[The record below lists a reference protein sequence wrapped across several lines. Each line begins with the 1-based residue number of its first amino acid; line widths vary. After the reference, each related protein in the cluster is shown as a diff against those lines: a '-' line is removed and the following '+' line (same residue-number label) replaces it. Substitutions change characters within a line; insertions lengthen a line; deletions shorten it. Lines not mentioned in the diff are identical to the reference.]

1 MGGAMNATRSMW
13 WTAFVAGMASY
24 IDAAA
29 IVTSGTA
36 VVMLSDSMGLSAG
49 QIGAASAS
57 LTTAIAIGSLAGGRL
72 GDRFGRRSV
81 FLATMAVILVGAL
94 TVIVAPSFSV
104 LISGLVL
111 IGLGAGADLPVSLAT
126 IAEAAKAGQRGSLV
140 TFSHLLWKLGTIASL
155 ALGAVFGDS
164 GRSGAQIMYAH
175 IGVVTLLTLLAR
187 IGLPESD
194 RWKEARLGAA
204 ADASGA
210 ASKGSLRELTK
221 RPYALSFAALII
233 FYALMNL
240 GSNTNG
246 QFGAYMFVKVAGSS
260 VSYFST
266 VKLVATAVGFF
277 LVFVLMKVVD
287 GPNRMKWFVFGAL
300 CSVAGSAIPAIVGPT
315 TFTLSVM
322 LVLWAIGTVFASE
335 AMMKLWTQESFPTLL
350 RSTAQGAIIAAA
362 RGLAAAFALL
372 TPTILLAGPRA
383 LFAFLAVVVVVATS
397 TAYFTFRNRTTTEL
411 DKDETAQRVSAT
423 DDERIH

>member
-1 MGGAMNATRSMW
+1 
-13 WTAFVAGMASY
+13 MASY

-36 VVMLSDSMGLSAG
+36 VVMLSDSMGLSPG

-57 LTTAIAIGSLAGGRL
+57 LTVCIAIGSVTGGRL

-81 FLATMAVILVGAL
+81 FLATMALILVGAL
-94 TVIVAPSFSV
+94 VVISASSFSY
-104 LISGLVL
+104 LIVGLVL

-140 TFSHLLWKLGTIASL
+140 TSSHLLWKLGTIVSL
-155 ALGAVFGDS
+155 ALGSAFGDS

-175 IGVVTLLTLLAR
+175 IGLVALLTLLAR
-187 IGLPESD
+187 ISLPESD
-194 RWKEARLGAA
+194 RWQTARNVARNDVSEAR
-204 ADASGA
+204 ST
-210 ASKGSLRELTK
+210 GSLRELTK
-221 RPYALSFAALII
+221 PPYVLSFSALIL

-246 QFGAYMFVKVAGSS
+246 QFGAYMFVKVAGST

-266 VKLVATAVGFF
+266 VKLVATAIGFF

-300 CSVAGSAIPAIVGPT
+300 CSVAGSALPAIAGPT
-315 TFTLSVM
+315 IFTLSTM
-322 LVLWAIGTVFASE
+322 LIFWAIGTVFASE

-372 TPTILLAGPRA
+372 TPAILLAGPRA

-411 DKDETAQRVSAT
+411 DEDEAPQRFSTT
-423 DDERIH
+423 DEERIRG

>member
-1 MGGAMNATRSMW
+1 
-13 WTAFVAGMASY
+13 
-24 IDAAA
+24 
-29 IVTSGTA
+29 
-36 VVMLSDSMGLSAG
+36 
-49 QIGAASAS
+49 
-57 LTTAIAIGSLAGGRL
+57 
-72 GDRFGRRSV
+72 
-81 FLATMAVILVGAL
+81 
-94 TVIVAPSFSV
+94 
-104 LISGLVL
+104 
-111 IGLGAGADLPVSLAT
+111 
-126 IAEAAKAGQRGSLV
+126 
-140 TFSHLLWKLGTIASL
+140 
-155 ALGAVFGDS
+155 
-164 GRSGAQIMYAH
+164 MYAH
-175 IGVVTLLTLLAR
+175 IGLVTLLTLLAR

-194 RWKEARLGAA
+194 RWQTARAVALD
-204 ADASGA
+204 DATGTR
-210 ASKGSLRELTK
+210 SKGALRELMK
-221 RPYALSFAALII
+221 PPYVLSFTALIV

-246 QFGAYMFVKVAGSS
+246 QFGAYMFVKVAGST

-300 CSVAGSAIPAIVGPT
+300 CSVAGSALPAIAGPT
-315 TFTLSVM
+315 TFTLSTM

-383 LFAFLAVVVVVATS
+383 LFAFLAVVVVLATS
-397 TAYFTFRNRTTTEL
+397 TAFFTFRNRTTTEL
-411 DKDETAQRVSAT
+411 DEDEAAQQVS
-423 DDERIH
+423 DSQSERINK

>member
-1 MGGAMNATRSMW
+1 MRQTINADRSIW

-36 VVMLSDSMGLSAG
+36 VVMLSDSMALSAG
-49 QIGAASAS
+49 EIGAASAS
-57 LTTAIAIGSLAGGRL
+57 LTTAIAVGSLAGGRL

-81 FLATMAVILVGAL
+81 FLATMAVILLGAL
-94 TVIVAPSFSV
+94 TVIVAPSFSA

-175 IGVVTLLTLLAR
+175 IGVVTALTLLAR

-194 RWKEARLGAA
+194 RWKQARLGAV
-204 ADASGA
+204 DDSSEA
-210 ASKGSLRELTK
+210 ASQGSLRELTK
-221 RPYALSFAALII
+221 PPYVLSFAVLIL

-266 VKLVATAVGFF
+266 VKLIATAVGFF

-300 CSVAGSAIPAIVGPT
+300 CSVIGSSIPAILGPT
-315 TFTLSVM
+315 TLTLSVM
-322 LVLWAIGTVFASE
+322 LILWAIGTVFASE

-372 TPTILLAGPRA
+372 TPMILLAGPRA

-411 DKDETAQRVSAT
+411 DKDEIAQRVSTT

>member
-1 MGGAMNATRSMW
+1 MTRETTARSMW

-57 LTTAIAIGSLAGGRL
+57 LTVAIAIGSVVGGRL

-81 FLATMAVILVGAL
+81 FLATMAVILVGAVV
-94 TVIVAPSFSV
+94 VILAPSFGYLV
-104 LISGLVL
+104 SGLVL

-155 ALGAVFGDS
+155 ALGSVFGDS

-175 IGVVTLLTLLAR
+175 IGLVTLLTLLAR

-194 RWKEARLGAA
+194 RWQTARAVALD
-204 ADASGA
+204 DATGTR
-210 ASKGSLRELTK
+210 SKGALRELMK
-221 RPYALSFAALII
+221 PPYVLSFGALIV

-246 QFGAYMFVKVAGSS
+246 QFGAYMFVKVAGST

-266 VKLVATAVGFF
+266 VKLIATAVGFF

-300 CSVAGSAIPAIVGPT
+300 CSVAGSALPAIAGPT
-315 TFTLSVM
+315 TFTLSTM

-397 TAYFTFRNRTTTEL
+397 TAFFTFRNRTTTEL
-411 DKDETAQRVSAT
+411 DEDEAAQQVS
-423 DDERIH
+423 DSDNERIHK